1 MWLSNIEKN
10 KNKKNMVVEQNE
22 LVGMISVFSV
32 ETTIFRQQ
40 GSLAR

>member
-22 LVGMISVFSV
+22 LVGMISVF
-32 ETTIFRQQ
+32 FQ
-40 GSLAR
+40 

>member
-22 LVGMISVFSV
+22 LVGMISVFFSRNNY
-32 ETTIFRQQ
+32 F
-40 GSLAR
+40 